1 MQGAV
6 DALRAAGRMKPA
18 PLWVKRAICALTAE
32 GTPQYAQL
40 RWAPARN
47 EGMRIWR
54 RRGGFQPIKTYD
66 RAARPG
72 VDVRG

>member
-32 GTPQYAQL
+32 GTPHVLQL
-40 RWAPARN
+40 RCAPAR
-47 EGMRIWR
+47 
-54 RRGGFQPIKTYD
+54 
-66 RAARPG
+66 
-72 VDVRG
+72 